1 VTADP
6 LTQPTDSAREAR
18 LRELAALYPPPV
30 VQEWI
35 ADRLWLNEQMN
46 TGALEA
52 HFGKVVAVYNREL
65 VGVGDNYLDM
75 LVELSPKFGVHP
87 ERIVAL
93 YLGE

>member
-1 VTADP
+1 VTADH
-6 LTQPTDSAREAR
+6 LTAPANSAREAR
-18 LRELAALYPPPV
+18 LRELAQLYPPPV
-30 VQEWI
+30 LAEWI
-35 ADRLWLNEQMN
+35 ADRSWLNEQMN
-46 TGALEA
+46 AGALDA

-75 LVELSPKFGVHP
+75 LVELSPTFGVHP

>member
-1 VTADP
+1 VTADT
-6 LTQPTDSAREAR
+6 LTTDSLRDAR

-30 VQEWI
+30 IAEWL
-35 ADRLWLNEQMN
+35 ADRSWLNEQMN
-46 TGALEA
+46 DGALAA
-52 HFGKVVAVYNREL
+52 HYGKVVAVYNRAV

-75 LVELSPKFGVHP
+75 LLELSPKFGVHP